1 MTKKQEETFTIRL
14 TETRVTTKIIT
25 LKKEEDVPDLAAAER
40 YVSKAI
46 EEGAVSFEEI
56 NNRETII
63 DECELTYNG
72 KQDWELE
79 VED

>member
-25 LKKEEDVPDLAAAER
+25 LKKEEDVPDLLSAER
-40 YVSKAI
+40 YVVEAM
-46 EEGAVSFEEI
+46 ENFGFDEI
-56 NNRETII
+56 NNRETIT
-63 DECELTYNG
+63 DEYELTYNG

-79 VED
+79 EEG